1 MRKLILSLCLFVPML
16 VSQVSFAES
25 ADELYHE
32 AYDLYSQRK
41 YAASQS
47 CFERFLATNTH
58 TLQRGMQQDAEF
70 YVAAIAYT
78 LKQERA
84 FLLLENYVEEYPNSP
99 YLSRA
104 NFMLGRLRY
113 EEKKYKYALRYYQN
127 VDEKELGE
135 SECREY
141 KFTKAYCLLE
151 MKKYDEAKSI
161 FKALSNEKNE
171 FSQTALYYYSYIEY
185 LQKNNDV
192 ALQGFLALEQLD
204 EYADVVPYYIVQIYY
219 DDCQYEKALEHGR
232 IVLDK
237 NPNNPNNSEIYKI
250 MGECAY
256 RGEKYSEA
264 VNYLKKHE
272 SIAKKIQRNASYM
285 LGVSYFKT
293 EDYKSAEAY
302 LTKVTSQTDSIAQ
315 NAYLYLGYS
324 YLKLNQKSKA
334 KLAFESASKMD
345 FDVVIKEESLYN
357 YAIASYETAAAFG
370 EALSALERF
379 VNEFPQSKYI
389 DTIYDHVVAVF
400 LTNKN
405 YASAYQSILKMK
417 VLTPRMKEVKEY
429 VLFQLGTQAFAKSD
443 FKNAVKMFTASIEEA
458 TPKSFSSQAYL
469 WRGESNYRI
478 REYGEARA
486 DYQKFIEKSQKKD
499 AKLLSDAYYG
509 VAYTYFSEKKYKEA
523 LPWFEKFVKRTSP
536 EVSNTAY
543 WDALNRLG
551 DCNFYVRNFSV
562 ARTYYSKVI
571 DNNAKGADYALFQ
584 NAFILGL
591 QKKYADKIALLE
603 KMLNTMPNSDYC
615 SNALYE
621 IGRSYVMLE
630 KNEKAITVYDDV
642 LKKYPKSPLAR
653 KAALEIGML
662 YFNMANYDQAKMA
675 YRNVIERYKGSDE
688 ARMAFESLESLHVET
703 NDVQAF
709 LDYCKTLGKNYVAVM
724 PDKRSDSLSFVAAER
739 IYIKGDYKEAIPGLQ
754 QYLKQYCSTEN
765 MGNCIA
771 ARYYLADSYY
781 QTQQYGAALNEYEA
795 LVQLDGNKYME
806 QALIRAA
813 EITYNEQKYDS
824 SLKYFKQLQLAASN
838 AENRN
843 MARLGVLRCSFLLKE
858 HETTLSV
865 ANEILKTDLADSEL
879 ERESRYNRAKVLIA
893 LNRRDEA
900 QPDLELLS
908 KDLLQ
913 ETGAE
918 AKYLYAEYF
927 YLQGDYKKSEEEI
940 FDFIS
945 KNTPYQYWLAKG
957 FVLLSDIYV
966 AQEDDFQAKQYLIS
980 LRDNYTAQDSIQDLI
995 KERLDKILAREKTQT
1010 EE

>member
-1 MRKLILSLCLFVPML
+1 
-16 VSQVSFAES
+16 
-25 ADELYHE
+25 
-32 AYDLYSQRK
+32 
-41 YAASQS
+41 
-47 CFERFLATNTH
+47 
-58 TLQRGMQQDAEF
+58 
-70 YVAAIAYT
+70 
-78 LKQERA
+78 
-84 FLLLENYVEEYPNSP
+84 
-99 YLSRA
+99 
-104 NFMLGRLRY
+104 
-113 EEKKYKYALRYYQN
+113 
-127 VDEKELGE
+127 
-135 SECREY
+135 
-141 KFTKAYCLLE
+141 
-151 MKKYDEAKSI
+151 
-161 FKALSNEKNE
+161 
-171 FSQTALYYYSYIEY
+171 
-185 LQKNNDV
+185 
-192 ALQGFLALEQLD
+192 
-204 EYADVVPYYIVQIYY
+204 
-219 DDCQYEKALEHGR
+219 
-232 IVLDK
+232 
-237 NPNNPNNSEIYKI
+237 
-250 MGECAY
+250 
-256 RGEKYSEA
+256 
-264 VNYLKKHE
+264 
-272 SIAKKIQRNASYM
+272 
-285 LGVSYFKT
+285 
-293 EDYKSAEAY
+293 
-302 LTKVTSQTDSIAQ
+302 
-315 NAYLYLGYS
+315 
-324 YLKLNQKSKA
+324 
-334 KLAFESASKMD
+334 
-345 FDVVIKEESLYN
+345 
-357 YAIASYETAAAFG
+357 
-370 EALSALERF
+370 
-379 VNEFPQSKYI
+379 
-389 DTIYDHVVAVF
+389 
-400 LTNKN
+400 
-405 YASAYQSILKMK
+405 
-417 VLTPRMKEVKEY
+417 
-429 VLFQLGTQAFAKSD
+429 
-443 FKNAVKMFTASIEEA
+443 
-458 TPKSFSSQAYL
+458 
-469 WRGESNYRI
+469 
-478 REYGEARA
+478 
-486 DYQKFIEKSQKKD
+486 
-499 AKLLSDAYYG
+499 
-509 VAYTYFSEKKYKEA
+509 
-523 LPWFEKFVKRTSP
+523 
-536 EVSNTAY
+536 
-543 WDALNRLG
+543 
-551 DCNFYVRNFSV
+551 
-562 ARTYYSKVI
+562 
-571 DNNAKGADYALFQ
+571 
-584 NAFILGL
+584 
-591 QKKYADKIALLE
+591 
-603 KMLNTMPNSDYC
+603 
-615 SNALYE
+615 
-621 IGRSYVMLE
+621 
-630 KNEKAITVYDDV
+630 
-642 LKKYPKSPLAR
+642 
-653 KAALEIGML
+653 ML

-879 ERESRYNRAKVLIA
+879 EREARYNRAKVLIA